1 MREGARWACKPGS
14 VVGGHLSRTTVS
26 GRLERATRA
35 RCGPHHGAPICVCSG
50 RGLPSRRVATTL
62 VVSYTTVSA
71 FPSTGRA
78 RQRESSFLRRFPSGY
93 PARPLAGFLPCGAR
107 TFLMA
112 QKRPA
117 VAWPTSRRRFYHE
130 ARRAPARLLGLQYE
144 QRKREAAPDGPVA
157 GKVGTWVCP
166 TSWSSRSRDGPSRRS
181 SLCPPPR
188 TPRPCSPR

>member
-50 RGLPSRRVATTL
+50 WGLPSRRVATTL

-107 TFLMA
+107 TFLM
-112 QKRPA
+112 
-117 VAWPTSRRRFYHE
+117 T
-130 ARRAPARLLGLQYE
+130 
-144 QRKREAAPDGPVA
+144 RKRVPRSPGPPRVDDSTMRPLPGQMVFPCRCSTMAAFERRPRGA
-157 GKVGTWVCP
+157 LCGGTVWDC
-166 TSWSSRSRDGPSRRS
+166 SRRS
-181 SLCPPPR
+181 AG
-188 TPRPCSPR
+188 